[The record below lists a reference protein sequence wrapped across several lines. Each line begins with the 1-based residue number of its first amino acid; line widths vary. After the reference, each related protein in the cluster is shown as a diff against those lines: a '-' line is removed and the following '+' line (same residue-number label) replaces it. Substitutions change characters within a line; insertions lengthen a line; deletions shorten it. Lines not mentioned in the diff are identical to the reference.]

1 MGFQRTQNKTNE
13 INPLEE
19 SQEQYVEPS
28 KMPEIWIG

>member
-1 MGFQRTQNKTNE
+1 MEFQRTPNKTNE

-19 SQEQYVEPS
+19 NQEQYVEPS